1 MVEIDISVR
10 ALEDIDEL
18 ALYWAG
24 FSEKTARFYISKI
37 YATFELLKTFPKLGK
52 VSPEL
57 EYPQVR
63 EVFSGPYRIFY
74 HIVSDKKIQIITIH
88 HSALPFDLEKLRPN

>member
-10 ALEDIDEL
+10 ALEDLDEI
-18 ALYWAG
+18 ALYWSG

-37 YATFELLKTFPKLGK
+37 YATIGLLRTFPLLGK
-52 VSPEL
+52 ISPEL

-63 EVFSGPYRIFY
+63 EILSGPYRVFY
-74 HIVSDKKIQIITIH
+74 PVISDRKIQIITIH
-88 HSALPFDLEKLRPN
+88 HSALPFEFEKLRPN